1 MRNVKAWLLGVVL
14 MLVTGLSYAEMV
26 EEFEP
31 EIVDVYSNEQ
41 RNFPQFCFK
50 WTGKFSD
57 SNIHY
62 EDYVLLKDVT
72 DDAVVEMKP
81 VVTTKD
87 RTLCVNHLKHGR
99 NYIVE
104 FRAGLPL
111 TGSLPTT
118 SNKVQHISI
127 R

>member
-1 MRNVKAWLLGVVL
+1 MRNVKLWLLGMVL
-14 MLVTGLSYAEMV
+14 VLVAGLSYAEVV
-26 EEFEP
+26 EEFES

-50 WTGKFSD
+50 WTGIFSE

-72 DDAVVEMKP
+72 DDAVVEIKP

-87 RTLCVNHLKHGR
+87 NSLC
-99 NYIVE
+99 E
-104 FRAGLPL
+104 
-111 TGSLPTT
+111 S
-118 SNKVQHISI
+118 S
-127 R
+127 